1 MTKDNNRIA
10 YKDVLDE
17 KIIKLL
23 ELDMNINDLYI
34 TKENFNIV
42 K

>member
-10 YKDVLDE
+10 YKGVLDE

-23 ELDMNINDLYI
+23 ELDINIDDLYI